1 MTEND
6 RLDVRRRAEEQK
18 ARRRAYNSDT
28 NLSEGIVKAAG
39 AVAVGIS
46 GAALLSRTGIGPAI
60 ERGLTFSSR
69 FLRGTHGSSKAL
81 EDWTVTEYKQL
92 SESAEKAFAAAKK
105 DLDTIYLDPRD
116 NRSLFGHLSTIRSLM
131 DSSRHIENEFS
142 RQEQIV
148 KPTVDWFRSKNK
160 TIQNIG
166 GENAALKIE
175 NFIRNV
181 SHNPFDRSL
190 IYSAQKDI
198 GALTDRRLKRTTDA
212 IVRRVQKLDDNLKNK
227 TRSKRR
233 TQVGLSN
240 IKDIVMNIENLEE
253 HYGTVRTKKNDFFGK
268 FMKFVQGNDRAITVG
283 DIIKNP
289 GDFRNIAYQTKR
301 EGKPSNRS
309 PIDDL
314 IDFANAGRKKNGQDW
329 YDRFLDLTPDF
340 SLRISH
346 TGRMYSSEG
355 RKKFIDELTSAAANT
370 LPGKILK
377 MRDINYSRIA
387 PKFFYWMQGAS
398 DPILAALTNK
408 DKNKKT
414 LDNSLFRVY
423 DKYYRLEKTGK
434 ITDLGD
440 LGGTHLYSG
449 KHGATQHLIHQMSGD
464 VRYKS
469 SSNSILKALDL
480 FQDRSEF
487 SGVSPL
493 KKLNAMFGKS
503 EDPNYIGNI
512 INDLTDTSPEKLQE
526 LFTKA
531 SAEDSDYALEYL
543 DKVKKLKSFLEST
556 TYEINR
562 DTAKAF
568 SEVTDKNEAKIF
580 FKTLAEGSTEDLEQL
595 LLNTGDIHNDSLVR
609 IANHLR
615 TQHEET
621 IGAIRQSISRTRENI
636 GSSIKNTIATGY
648 DKETLTYQQI
658 LRKEMSKEAFLRMA
672 YDEDTGLVNYG
683 KILNAIEST
692 ELPMR
697 DYSEAKRLADMAIF
711 EDRAKTFLMGTADDS
726 SLTDKE
732 LYDEIFSIRNALAG
746 TTKESQS
753 LRSSLEDIKSE
764 QLNWQTIHY
773 SEPDEIGNP
782 AEYNIWSTIRNT
794 TTPLDIIRS
803 LNDQEKFKS
812 TTKHFFQ
819 QFYAG
824 RNNLDDVSEMTLAPY
839 FMLSRLSDEMN
850 VLGLGF
856 SKDSMGSTWDMTKAI
871 ALKRILPIA
880 VGSTYLEWADDTSQ
894 EITGTSISGA
904 AAQGIANVDLA
915 TRKTLDIIGA
925 TDWLK
930 GEKSLNPIMQYWG
943 DRNEFMDY
951 EERKKWYASGYE
963 PVRKGA
969 WWTFGG
975 VNEARGGEITYWQPS
990 IVRRIQSDYLDK
1002 SLYDGYFD
1010 KWSHSLLPTPSNPLS
1025 PIFGI
1030 LDPYWLE
1037 EKHKDDRPYL
1047 LTGEMFANGTP
1058 WGAVLNPTIGEII
1071 KPQKDLHTFFG
1082 FEYRNVNGVD
1092 PLSLMHAINLEIKQ
1106 KARDL
1111 SHTNY
1116 VQVKGDQY
1124 TPTSIKQFNAPTEDS
1139 LSESIQFK
1147 DGQVIRYERG
1157 VYGVYT
1163 PNEELN
1169 SSVGMI
1175 PTGDKKSLRV
1185 LSSIGEGEIPSIRKA
1200 IDYKIFGGPIPY
1212 QENVI
1217 LTNKKDEITIVN
1229 TNGVPAME
1237 HARSLFVKDRMEIDR
1252 QINGDF
1258 DGAKKDIATLIEKF
1272 DPRRAI
1278 NVLNSATKEKASSKA
1293 FNKDDFDE
1301 AEGILSTQK
1310 LKSYKPTN
1318 AMELLNSPEAIT
1330 ELINAGKGSDAVRDA
1345 AISWRLVSGIY
1356 GYALGAATGFG
1367 VDDKK
1372 VIATG
1377 QDITSFSRTFW
1388 DANFGG
1394 AGGSVMEIVR
1404 RFIPDYRRGT
1414 RINPLLNE
1422 MPDWLPDRY
1431 RYSDP
1436 YCVSGDTLIEIDDL
1450 SFVEAKY
1457 VRKNNFVLTHRGNK
1471 IKVQNLAIR
1480 KIKSK
1485 EKVYKIKI
1493 NTLSAVPSTFSENHP
1508 ILTCTNPKAGKS
1520 GHKIQS
1526 SYKIEEQC
1534 NAVLMGLSKGVT
1546 NKREL
1551 AKLANS
1557 DIDDISRIFKKLFK
1571 DGLIED
1577 YKDRKRCFHDIILK
1591 ELRFYNPSFSKNGL
1605 CWRKAKDLNVGD
1617 YIAYPMPKKSKG
1629 IKTIIDA
1636 KNFTSYPCTDKYV
1649 YTSGQASSCF
1659 GEIYEWF
1666 ESGNYKGTLA
1676 PKERK
1681 KLLEKKGWDAR
1692 KFESAQNMWKNNKIP
1707 ERFNRFIEISEEFSY
1722 AIGLYL
1728 AEGYNDKGLISYC
1741 LHEKEETFFNR
1752 SIKAII
1758 EATNPSFILKT
1769 AWRKAKGTHGAQGHL
1784 YSSYISE
1791 LFCYLAGKYCHSKK
1805 VPAFYWDSSE
1815 GCILKLLEGYIDGDG
1830 STFIDKS
1837 RNKFTDRGMPTI
1849 SVASVNLKMLL
1860 QFRKLLLR
1868 FNIVASISLHNKRGK
1883 IIHFPTYDSYL
1894 NENYHLIVRGK
1905 QAETLHYL
1913 LWGDYFDIEEKDIIS
1928 KTPYFIRNGYLF
1940 IRISDIKEAPEI
1952 KHVYGFEVAYDNS
1965 FCVAGVA
1972 THNTLIPKGEMRLP
1986 GKGYESLNELHPDQF
2001 GDKYGAFDRMKIL
2014 ADIAPFTPEYRMWR
2028 DIAKKTVTDPELIQ
2042 EMEEIRD
2049 RVSQQGKKHDFYD
2062 YKLVGRG
2069 LDYKNVVVSEILDYG
2084 KFRSGNTIFKIAG
2097 ASVKGNAQESMQDVL
2112 GRYIH
2117 VGEKI
2122 TVAVDE
2128 NETYRR
2134 NNDSVGSIS
2143 AAVFAGGENIG
2154 LQMIQNGDATKRKG
2168 DTSAAALL
2176 ANYGPVQK
2184 GIAYASE
2191 VFAHLDVPWLSD
2203 QFLRVRS
2210 PIESYRAEQV
2220 YGTPYQSWEHPI
2232 DSFLMPAIERAFHN
2246 RTAFTGLIGT
2256 TTRILGDIPGIT
2268 PGQKHALKATWLLSD
2283 RGAFIGAA
2291 LSKMLSDKSGNAM
2304 KWARHGS
2311 AIATLGH
2318 FITGGNSYFD
2328 ETTSG
2333 ANLGQEIARIFKK
2346 NRGKGAIIGAAVG
2359 ALYRAAY
2366 GDSSEWIPERT
2377 KRKWELQDYFD
2388 RLTYIKYMGLYHQ
2401 AAKKAEEEEGVEIE
2415 DIFKRREKLAEKNNL
2430 AIDYFKKLKKQ
2441 LQRNAPESDARNELI
2456 SDLNKRI
2463 EALDTNKIV
2472 VQAGEWTRTAV
2483 IYKQAADSTMVG
2495 LKKNSTWSQLVSAL
2509 PTNDREYFMEF
2520 VKERDDNRR
2529 DEILKTSSPFLRKAL
2544 MLAWGKTLPKSL
2556 QIENEEFFKY
2566 HELPKKNW
2574 AGWAPQYDLKDI
2586 EVKTIENEGMMLADF
2601 GYYDSQLRDPKVRN
2615 APTTNF
2621 SHTSRSHNMNALK
2634 KNLEDALQGNGLK
2647 DVDISIMPGP
2657 SGGFT
2662 SIVATIKHMLGMRT
2676 LQRQV
2681 DESLSMQASM

>member
-1 MTEND
+1 MTESD
-6 RLDVRRRAEEQK
+6 RLDIQRRAEDQR
-18 ARRRAYNSDT
+18 ARRRAYNDDM

-39 AVAVGIS
+39 VVAVGMA
-46 GAALLSRTGIGPAI
+46 GAALLSRTGISPAI

-69 FLRGTHGSSKAL
+69 FSRGTHGSSKAL
-81 EDWTVTEYKQL
+81 EDWTITEYKQL
-92 SESAEKAFAAAKK
+92 SESAEKAFSAARK
-105 DLDTIYLDPRD
+105 DLDTVYLDPHD
-116 NRSLFGHLSTIRSLM
+116 NRSLFGHLSTIRSLI
-131 DSSRHIENEFS
+131 DSSGHIENEFF
-142 RQEQIV
+142 RQEQII

-166 GENAALKIE
+166 GENTALKIE
-175 NFIRNV
+175 DFIRNV

-190 IYSAQKDI
+190 VYSAQKDI
-198 GALTDRRLKRTTDA
+198 GALTDKRLKRTTDA
-212 IVRRVQKLDDNLKNK
+212 IVRHVQKLDDNLKNK

-233 TQVGLSN
+233 TQIGLSN
-240 IKDIVMNIENLEE
+240 VKDVVMNIESLEE

-268 FMKFVQGNDRAITVG
+268 FMKFIRGNDRAITVG

-289 GDFRNIAYQTKR
+289 GDFKNIAYQTNRK
-301 EGKPSNRS
+301 GKPLNRS

-314 IDFANAGRKKNGQDW
+314 IDFANTGRKKNGQNW
-329 YDRFLDLTPDF
+329 YDRFLDLTPDS

-355 RKKFIDELTSAAANT
+355 RKKFIDALTSSAANT

-387 PKFFYWMQGAS
+387 PKFSYWMQGAS
-398 DPILAALTNK
+398 DPVLAALTNK

-414 LDNSLFRVY
+414 LDSSLFRVY
-423 DKYYRLEKTGK
+423 DKYYRLEENGK
-434 ITDLGD
+434 IIDLGD

-449 KHGATQHLIHQMSGD
+449 RHGATQHLIHQMSGD
-464 VRYKS
+464 TRYKS
-469 SSNSILKALDL
+469 SSSSIFRALDL

-487 SGVSPL
+487 SGISPL
-493 KKLNAMFGKS
+493 KKINAMFGKS
-503 EDPNYIGNI
+503 EDPNYIRNI

-526 LFTKA
+526 FLAKA
-531 SAEDSDYALEYL
+531 SAEDSGYALEYL
-543 DKVKKLKSFLEST
+543 DKVKRLKSFLEST

-568 SEVTDKNEAKIF
+568 SEVTDKDEAKIF
-580 FKTLAEGSTEDLEQL
+580 FKTLAEGSTKDLEQL

-672 YDEDTGLVNYG
+672 YETDTGLADYG
-683 KILNAIEST
+683 KILNAIKST

-697 DYSEAKRLADMAIF
+697 DYSEAKRLADKAIF
-711 EDRAKTFLMGTADDS
+711 EDSAKTFSTGTADNS

-732 LYDEIFSIRNALAG
+732 LYDEIFSIRNALTG
-746 TTKESQS
+746 TSKESQS

-764 QLNWQTIHY
+764 QLNWQTTHY
-773 SEPDEIGNP
+773 NEPDEIGNP

-812 TTKHFFQ
+812 TTKHFFR

-894 EITGTSISGA
+894 EITGTSISSA

-915 TRKTLDIIGA
+915 ARKTLNAIGA

-943 DRNEFMDY
+943 DHNEFMDY
-951 EERKKWYASGYE
+951 EERKEWYASGYE

-975 VNEARGGEITYWQPS
+975 VNEARGGEITYWQPN

-1058 WGAVLNPTIGEII
+1058 WGAILNPTIGEII
-1071 KPQKDLHTFFG
+1071 KSQKDLHTFLG
-1082 FEYRNVNGVD
+1082 FEYRNINGVD

-1116 VQVKGDQY
+1116 IQVKGDQY

-1139 LSESIQFK
+1139 LSESVQFK

-1157 VYGVYT
+1157 VYGIYT

-1169 SSVGMI
+1169 SSVGVV
-1175 PTGDKKSLRV
+1175 PTGDKKSLQALFSV
-1185 LSSIGEGEIPSIRKA
+1185 GKGDLPSIREA
-1200 IDYKIFGGPIPY
+1200 IDYKIFGGPTPY
-1212 QENVI
+1212 QENVV

-1237 HARSLFVKDRMEIDR
+1237 HARSLFIKDRMEIDR

-1258 DGAKKDIATLIEKF
+1258 DGAKKDIATFIEKF

-1278 NVLNSATKEKASSKA
+1278 NILNSVTKEKASSKA

-1301 AEGILSTQK
+1301 AEGILSAQK

-1318 AMELLNSPEAIT
+1318 AMDLLNSSEAVT

-1356 GYALGAATGFG
+1356 GYAFGAATGFG

-1372 VIATG
+1372 IIATG

-1394 AGGSVMEIVR
+1394 AGGGVMEIAR

-1431 RYSDP
+1431 RY
-1436 YCVSGDTLIEIDDL
+1436 GD
-1450 SFVEAKY
+1450 A
-1457 VRKNNFVLTHRGNK
+1457 
-1471 IKVQNLAIR
+1471 
-1480 KIKSK
+1480 
-1485 EKVYKIKI
+1485 
-1493 NTLSAVPSTFSENHP
+1493 FS
-1508 ILTCTNPKAGKS
+1508 S
-1520 GHKIQS
+1520 
-1526 SYKIEEQC
+1526 
-1534 NAVLMGLSKGVT
+1534 
-1546 NKREL
+1546 
-1551 AKLANS
+1551 
-1557 DIDDISRIFKKLFK
+1557 
-1571 DGLIED
+1571 
-1577 YKDRKRCFHDIILK
+1577 
-1591 ELRFYNPSFSKNGL
+1591 
-1605 CWRKAKDLNVGD
+1605 
-1617 YIAYPMPKKSKG
+1617 
-1629 IKTIIDA
+1629 
-1636 KNFTSYPCTDKYV
+1636 
-1649 YTSGQASSCF
+1649 
-1659 GEIYEWF
+1659 
-1666 ESGNYKGTLA
+1666 
-1676 PKERK
+1676 
-1681 KLLEKKGWDAR
+1681 
-1692 KFESAQNMWKNNKIP
+1692 
-1707 ERFNRFIEISEEFSY
+1707 
-1722 AIGLYL
+1722 
-1728 AEGYNDKGLISYC
+1728 
-1741 LHEKEETFFNR
+1741 
-1752 SIKAII
+1752 
-1758 EATNPSFILKT
+1758 
-1769 AWRKAKGTHGAQGHL
+1769 
-1784 YSSYISE
+1784 
-1791 LFCYLAGKYCHSKK
+1791 
-1805 VPAFYWDSSE
+1805 
-1815 GCILKLLEGYIDGDG
+1815 
-1830 STFIDKS
+1830 
-1837 RNKFTDRGMPTI
+1837 
-1849 SVASVNLKMLL
+1849 
-1860 QFRKLLLR
+1860 
-1868 FNIVASISLHNKRGK
+1868 
-1883 IIHFPTYDSYL
+1883 
-1894 NENYHLIVRGK
+1894 
-1905 QAETLHYL
+1905 
-1913 LWGDYFDIEEKDIIS
+1913 
-1928 KTPYFIRNGYLF
+1928 
-1940 IRISDIKEAPEI
+1940 
-1952 KHVYGFEVAYDNS
+1952 
-1965 FCVAGVA
+1965 
-1972 THNTLIPKGEMRLP
+1972 IPKGEMRLP

-2097 ASVKGNAQESMQDVL
+2097 ASVKGNAQESMQNVL

-2128 NETYRR
+2128 NETYRK
-2134 NNDSVGSIS
+2134 NNDSIESIS

-2210 PIESYRAEQV
+2210 PIESYRAEQI

-2232 DSFLMPAIERAFHN
+2232 NSFLMPAVERAFHD

-2256 TTRILGDIPGIT
+2256 ATRMLGDIPGIT

-2346 NRGKGAIIGAAVG
+2346 NRGKGAVIGAAVG

-2366 GDSSEWIPERT
+2366 GDSGEWVPERT

-2415 DIFKRREKLAEKNNL
+2415 DIFKRREELAEKNNL

-2456 SDLNKRI
+2456 SGLNKRI
-2463 EALDTNKIV
+2463 EALDTDKIV

-2483 IYKQAADSTMVG
+2483 IYKQAADATMVG

-2520 VKERDDNRR
+2520 VKERDNDRR
-2529 DEILKTSSPFLRKAL
+2529 NEILKTSSPFLRKAL

-2621 SHTSRSHNMNALK
+2621 SHTSKSHNINALK
-2634 KNLEDALQGNGLK
+2634 ENLKDALQGNGLK
-2647 DVDISIMPGP
+2647 DVDISITPGP